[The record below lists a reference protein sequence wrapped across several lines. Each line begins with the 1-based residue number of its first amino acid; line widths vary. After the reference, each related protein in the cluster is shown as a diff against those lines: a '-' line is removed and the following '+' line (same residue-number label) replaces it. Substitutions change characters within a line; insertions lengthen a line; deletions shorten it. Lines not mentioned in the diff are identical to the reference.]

1 MNYIT
6 QPTISGRVT
15 GSLFYFG
22 LHQSHCLRDSLVF
35 LGLQIQI
42 RYRQPEKMLR
52 DFIKTFNA
60 LKSRDDS
67 GPLQRTT
74 MRCVLF
80 LVSAHSGVWLGH
92 TTHPRSCHRVFGS
105 PAHRTMLPNRP
116 TPLRLPGERGGGRS
130 FGAGDCGPQ
139 PHTGAGGQ
147 LLAGRAARAP
157 RSDLFFRVARGAGL
171 AGRVGAERADGRR
184 PKVSRSDCA
193 PPPPPRLSPAQAA
206 PTAQAPRPR
215 PARPPARSST
225 FFSSFSLAP
234 GGTPRMSYS
243 FVSATFAMAACRAA
257 LASRR
262 RSGRSATRTT
272 SGGGAGRGDGEGT
285 RAGLNFDPAQRHDVG
300 AQARP
305 RGRAGRLGGGR
316 R

>member
-6 QPTISGRVT
+6 QPTISGRAT

-22 LHQSHCLRDSLVF
+22 LYQSHCLRDSLIF
-35 LGLQIQI
+35 LGLQIQT

-80 LVSAHSGVWLGH
+80 LLSAHSGVWLGH

-171 AGRVGAERADGRR
+171 AGRVGGERAAGRR

-193 PPPPPRLSPAQAA
+193 PAATTAPQPGSGRLDRAGPAPSP
-206 PTAQAPRPR
+206 
-215 PARPPARSST
+215 RPPAG
-225 FFSSFSLAP
+225 SLQ
-234 GGTPRMSYS
+234 YLLQL
-243 FVSATFAMAACRAA
+243 V
-257 LASRR
+257 LA
-262 RSGRSATRTT
+262 
-272 SGGGAGRGDGEGT
+272 GAGRDAQDVVQLRVGHVRHGGLPGST
-285 RAGLNFDPAQRHDVG
+285 REQAAERKERDPDHERRRR
-300 AQARP
+300 RP
-305 RGRAGRLGGGR
+305 RRRRGDAGGAEL
-316 R
+316 